1 MMQQLIRYGLV
12 GLANTAFGLSLIYLA
27 MSVFG
32 LAPALAN
39 AVGFAAAFLFS
50 YWLNRRWT
58 FRSDAHVGRSLTGFA
73 AACAVGYA
81 LNLAAVLTAINF
93 MQINPY
99 IAQLFGVAIYAGFV
113 FVVSKLFVFRM

>member
-39 AVGFAAAFLFS
+39 AVGFAADL
-50 YWLNRRWT
+50 
-58 FRSDAHVGRSLTGFA
+58 
-73 AACAVGYA
+73 
-81 LNLAAVLTAINF
+81 LAPHFPKGAD
-93 MQINPY
+93 NPNE
-99 IAQLFGVAIYAGFV
+99 LDDHLVE
-113 FVVSKLFVFRM
+113 L

>member
-12 GLANTAFGLSLIYLA
+12 GLANTAFGLSLIYIA

-32 LAPALAN
+32 FAPVVAN
-39 AVGFAAAFLFS
+39 AAGFTAAFLFS

-58 FRSDAHVGRSLTGFA
+58 FRSDAHLGRSLTGFA
-73 AACAVGYA
+73 AVCALGYA

-93 MQINPY
+93 AQVNPY

-113 FVVSKLFVFRM
+113 FVASKLFIFRT

>member
-12 GLANTAFGLSLIYLA
+12 GLANTAFGLSLIYIA
-27 MSVFG
+27 MSVFA

-39 AVGFAAAFLFS
+39 AAGFSAAFLFS

-73 AACAVGYA
+73 AACAIGYT
-81 LNLAAVLTAINF
+81 LNLAAVLTAIKSA
-93 MQINPY
+93 QIDPY

-113 FVVSKLFVFRM
+113 FVASKLVVFKT